1 VGLFFI
7 SGGVVIQSND
17 KQLKIGELPNLS
29 IVPISEIIFH
39 EDPDEERSSKL
50 MEYLRKEN
58 RLKNPPVVA
67 THSGN
72 NKYILL
78 DGANRLTALHAL
90 NIPDVLVQHIDLFDP
105 GLIFLHWHHAVEQF
119 TKDTFLEKINSLP
132 DITITRSTSN
142 ELTVNN
148 NGDLLCQIQ
157 FADRSIYAVHAHTDL
172 FQRVKDLRNITDIY
186 KGFQYMDRVSYT
198 SLEHL
203 KKNYSRFCALIV
215 FRKLEKEEL
224 VEVTRQGLRIP
235 SGITRI
241 IMPKRALRINVPLD
255 ILRFNVSAEQKNY
268 WLQNR
273 INEQIRDKSIRF
285 YHEPTFLFDE

>member
-1 VGLFFI
+1 
-7 SGGVVIQSND
+7 VIQSND
-17 KQLKIGELPNLS
+17 RQLKIGELPNLR
-29 IVPISEIIFH
+29 IIPIAEIIFH
-39 EDPDEERSSKL
+39 EEPDLERSAKL
-50 MEYLRKEN
+50 IEYIRQEN

-72 NKYILL
+72 DKYILL
-78 DGANRLTALHAL
+78 DGANRLTALREL

-105 GLIFLHWHHAVEQF
+105 GLIFLQWHHAVEKF
-119 TKDTFLEKINSLP
+119 ARDSFLEKINSLP
-132 DITITRSTSN
+132 DITITN
-142 ELTVNN
+142 NINNQLTDND

-157 FADRSIYAVHAHTDL
+157 FADQSVYMIHAHTDL
-172 FQRVKDLRNITDIY
+172 FQRVKDLKNITDIY
-186 KGFQYMDRVSYT
+186 KGFQFMDRVSYT
-198 SLEHL
+198 NLQHL
-203 KKNYSRFCALIV
+203 KANYAQFCALIV
-215 FRKLEKEEL
+215 FRKLDKQEL
-224 VEVTRQGLRIP
+224 VEVTNHGMRIP

-255 ILRFNVSAEQKNY
+255 ILRFDVSIQQKNY